1 MLSFP
6 EALKQPRMCKS
17 NQETC
22 KKAHEEANHKRGEEN
37 LIGHHLPPVHV
48 LPQFLQLEKNVSIT
62 FSKTRN

>member
-1 MLSFP
+1 
-6 EALKQPRMCKS
+6 MCKS

-22 KKAHEEANHKRGEEN
+22 KKAHEEANNRRGEEN
-37 LIGHHLPPVHV
+37 LIGHHLPPVPM

>member
-6 EALKQPRMCKS
+6 EAFKQPRMCKS

-37 LIGHHLPPVHV
+37 LIGHHLPPVHM
-48 LPQFLQLEKNVSIT
+48 LPQFLQLEKNISIT